1 VEALNPF
8 PQCVE
13 CLTSLAQGSAKLAAG
28 DNPRLKA
35 EARSVAIDI
44 FEHAKDAGLNSPE
57 VGNRIL
63 RKIKQLSGSVDP
75 YTRVKDQE
83 MALAKEVF
91 SRIEDHIRPDLRSRI
106 SLAVLGNCLDFFKDS
121 EEVLSEIPDQI
132 ERGLSFFYDDVDRLE
147 YFLSKNPEL
156 VLYLTDNSGE
166 IYFDLPL
173 YEYIKERSRRCV
185 LVVKGGAS
193 LNDLTRRELQL
204 AGLEDR
210 FDEVADTG
218 TDGVGID
225 WDRVSTEFLNLINSA
240 DLIISKG
247 MANFETVYPREM
259 AAPRFFLL
267 KVKCRPVQDY
277 VRAPM
282 DSHLALWWDGIR
294 RKKRET
300 NGSAPVA
307 DNHTSAQI

>member
-1 VEALNPF
+1 MEPLNPF
-8 PQCVE
+8 PQCVD
-13 CLTSLAQGSAKLAAG
+13 CLMSLAQKSAELAEG
-28 DNPRLKA
+28 DNPRLRA
-35 EARSVAIDI
+35 EARSVALEI

-63 RKIKQLSGSVDP
+63 RKIKQLSGSSDP

-83 MALAKEVF
+83 MALAREIF
-91 SRIEDHIRPDLRSRI
+91 SRIEDHIKPDLRSLI
-106 SLAVLGNCLDFFKDS
+106 SLAVLGNCLDFFKDA

-132 ERGLSFFYDDVDRLE
+132 EHGLSFFYDDVDRLE
-147 YFLSKNPEL
+147 HFLSKNPEL
-156 VLYLTDNSGE
+156 VLYLTDNAGE

-185 LVVKGGAS
+185 LVVKGGPS
-193 LNDLTRRELQL
+193 LNDLTRRELQM

-225 WDRVSTEFLNLINSA
+225 WDRVSTEFLNLVDTA
-240 DLIISKG
+240 DLILSKG
-247 MANFETVYPREM
+247 MANFETTYPREM
-259 AAPRFFLL
+259 ATPCFFLL
-267 KVKCRPVQDY
+267 KVKCPPVQDY

-282 DSHLALWWDGIR
+282 DSHLALWWEGIP
-294 RKKRET
+294 KKKPET
-300 NGSAPVA
+300 NRAAHIA
-307 DNHTSAQI
+307 DNHTSPQT

>member
-1 VEALNPF
+1 M
-8 PQCVE
+8 
-13 CLTSLAQGSAKLAAG
+13 AQGSAKLAAG
-28 DNPRLKA
+28 DNPRLKS
-35 EARSVAIDI
+35 EARSVALEI
-44 FEHAKDAGLNSPE
+44 FEHAKNAGLNSPE
-57 VGNRIL
+57 VGNLIL
-63 RKIKQLSGSVDP
+63 RKITQLSGSSDP

-83 MALAKEVF
+83 MALAREIF
-91 SRIEDHIRPDLRSRI
+91 SRIKDHIKPDLRSRI
-106 SLAVLGNCLDFFKDS
+106 SLAVLGNCLDFFKDP

-147 YFLSKNPEL
+147 HFLSKNPEL

-225 WDRVSTEFLNLINSA
+225 WDRVSPEFLNLVNSA
-240 DLIISKG
+240 DLILSKG
-247 MANFETVYPREM
+247 MANFETLYPREM
-259 AAPRFFLL
+259 ATPRFFLL
-267 KVKCRPVQDY
+267 RVKCRPVQDY

-282 DSHLALWWDGIR
+282 DSHLALWWDGVQ
-294 RKKRET
+294 RKKSET
-300 NGSAPVA
+300 NRAAPVA
-307 DNHTSAQI
+307 NNQTSTQA